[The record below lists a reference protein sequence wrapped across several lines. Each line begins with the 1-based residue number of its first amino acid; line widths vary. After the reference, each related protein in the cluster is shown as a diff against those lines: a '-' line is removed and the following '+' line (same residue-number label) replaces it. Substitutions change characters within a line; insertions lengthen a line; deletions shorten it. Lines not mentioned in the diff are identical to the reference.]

1 MATSPRLEFERDIV
15 EVQGQI
21 DGLVAASERSGFD
34 VSDELKELRG
44 KLDSLKESTY
54 QNLTPMEQ
62 VQVARHQDRPFT
74 LDYIERV
81 FTDWVEL
88 HGDRNFRDDEAIVG
102 GWAAIGGK
110 SVMVIGHQKGRDM
123 KENLRRNFGMSHP
136 EGYRKALRLMRQA
149 AKFGRPVIT
158 FIDTPGAYPG
168 IGSEERGI
176 SEAIAMNLREMS
188 RLRTPLISVVIGE
201 GGSGGALGLGVTDRI
216 LMLEHSVYS
225 VISPE
230 GCAAILWHSRDFK
243 AEAAAALKLTSR
255 DLLASGIVDEV
266 IPEPAGGAHSDWDAA
281 AEAVKDSLERNLEE
295 LLKLGLD
302 DLVEQRWGKYEAIGA
317 WVEDS
322 DQADG
327 A

>member
-21 DGLVAASERSGFD
+21 DGLVAKSERSGFD
-34 VSDELKELRG
+34 VSDELKELRST
-44 KLDSLKESTY
+44 LDSLKESTY

-102 GWAAIGGK
+102 GWAAIGST

-123 KENLRRNFGMSHP
+123 RENLRRNFGMSHP

-149 AKFGRPVIT
+149 DKFGRPVIT

-176 SEAIAMNLREMS
+176 SEAIALNLREMS

-281 AEAVKDSLERNLEE
+281 AEAVKVSLERNLEE
-295 LLKLGLD
+295 LLKLD
-302 DLVEQRWGKYEAIGA
+302 PNDLVEQRWEKYEAIGA